1 MCDLE
6 VIGGPSIFKLIRKT
20 EVLVRML
27 TWNWKSPLVVY
38 YESIKREM
46 KTTGLFIMKR

>member
-6 VIGGPSIFKLIRKT
+6 TIGDTSIFKLISKT

-38 YESIKREM
+38 YESIKREV